1 MKRSYKNIALLILL
15 IAVMFLIFRNPLF
28 STPEV
33 KELSMN
39 EFMAKI
45 DNNEI
50 STAEPMTIKGDD
62 KLIEGKLSDGTSF
75 KFSYLGN
82 YNLTEILLEKNIPF
96 IINNQKQSIWI
107 QLKL

>member
-15 IAVMFLIFRNPLF
+15 IAVMFLIFRNLPF
-28 STPEV
+28 STPEA

-39 EFMAKI
+39 EFMTKI

-50 STAEPMTIKGDD
+50 STAESMKIKGED

-82 YNLTEILLEKNIPF
+82 YNLTEILLAKNIPF